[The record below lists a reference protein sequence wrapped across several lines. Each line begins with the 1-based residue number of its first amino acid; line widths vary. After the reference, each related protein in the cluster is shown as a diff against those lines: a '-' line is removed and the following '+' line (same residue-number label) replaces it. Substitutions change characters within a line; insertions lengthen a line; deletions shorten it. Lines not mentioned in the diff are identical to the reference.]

1 MLVLDVIRLVVAYAS
16 YLVVLSISLLAGYRL
31 LLHPLRKYPGPFLA
45 KLTQYHAQYG
55 PIVRVGPNRLIF
67 NTVEAQRDIYQNERF
82 KKAQTYLVSTRNNI
96 FNVFTAID
104 KDLHRQKRQVVGQAV
119 SERSMRAFEPTMVDK
134 IEVCLRQ
141 ILEQSRASVPAD
153 ETKKSVPVDMTEK
166 SRYLGLDI
174 VGQLAFGYDL
184 RTLSDEQ
191 NRFITKAM
199 AFGNYRGNVLQHI
212 PWLSNLYIDNIAN
225 KVFYE
230 AREKYFRLLDKMI
243 STRMAQDKHAQQ
255 DFYSFV
261 ADSVKGT
268 NRGGDFWLEALFF
281 LVAGGDTT
289 ATAICAAFFYLSRS
303 PECYSKL
310 ASEIRSTFPSGREIK
325 GGPQLAGCRY
335 LRACVDE
342 ALRMSPP
349 ISTTLWREQ
358 DQKDDSSE
366 PLIVD
371 GQVIPRGTIVG
382 INIYAL
388 NHNER
393 YFPDPFVY
401 RPERWIPADTAD
413 TPESNLSRKLMY
425 EAFTPFSVGPRGCA
439 GKAMAYMEV
448 SLIVAKSLWYFDF
461 KAAPGKLGEIGGGN
475 ASMTDGRGRINEYQ
489 LYDIFTSRHE
499 GPHLIFSP
507 RGNLCSELET
517 AA

>member
-1 MLVLDVIRLVVAYAS
+1 MA
-16 YLVVLSISLLAGYRL
+16 
-31 LLHPLRKYPGPFLA
+31 
-45 KLTQYHAQYG
+45 
-55 PIVRVGPNRLIF
+55 
-67 NTVEAQRDIYQNERF
+67 
-82 KKAQTYLVSTRNNI
+82 
-96 FNVFTAID
+96 
-104 KDLHRQKRQVVGQAV
+104 
-119 SERSMRAFEPTMVDK
+119 DK

-141 ILEQSRASVPAD
+141 ILEHSRA
-153 ETKKSVPVDMTEK
+153 SVPVDMTEK

-199 AFGNYRGNVLQHI
+199 AFGNYRGNVWQHM
-212 PWLSNLYIDNIAN
+212 PWLSKLYVDKIAD

-230 AREKYFRLLDKMI
+230 VREKYWRLLDKMI
-243 STRMAQDKHAQQ
+243 ATRMAQDKHAQQ
-255 DFYSFV
+255 DFYSFI

-303 PECYSKL
+303 PECYGKL
-310 ASEIRSTFPSGREIK
+310 ASEIRSTFSSGREIK
-325 GGPQLAGCRY
+325 GGLQLAGCRY

-358 DQKDDSSE
+358 DRNDNSNE
-366 PLIVD
+366 PLVVD

-382 INIYAL
+382 VNLYAL
-388 NHNER
+388 NHNEK
-393 YFPDPFVY
+393 YFPDPFVFQ
-401 RPERWIPADTAD
+401 PERWIPADSTD
-413 TPESNLSRKLMY
+413 TPESSLSRKLMY
-425 EAFTPFSVGPRGCA
+425 EAFVPFSVGPRGCA
-439 GKAMAYMEV
+439 GKAMAYLEV
-448 SLIVAKSLWYFDF
+448 SLTVAKSLWYFDF

-475 ASMTDGRGRINEYQ
+475 AGETNGRGRPSEYQ

-499 GPHLIFSP
+499 GPHLVFSP

-517 AA
+517 TA